1 MRSKNMGTKK
11 YYGMVLAFMLVGGIF
26 PLAADHP
33 ENQLALGPVIGAQ
46 YEAKGVGSSLG
57 LALKFP
63 DIPLFWATYVGFTS
77 DSFGFS
83 LTGDKYIYDENLI
96 AEKGF
101 KLDWYFGLGG
111 YLTIGSQRDVFIMAT
126 GARFPLGASWHINKE
141 WELFLALTPTVGISL
156 APELKF
162 PDWFIGAEL
171 GLRYWFPRTASTKGG
186 GKK

>member
-1 MRSKNMGTKK
+1 MGTKK

-46 YEAKGVGSSLG
+46 YGAKGAGSSLG

-111 YLTIGSQRDVFIMAT
+111 YLTVGSQRDVFIMAT

-162 PDWFIGAEL
+162 PDWFIGASWGFATGSPGRL
-171 GLRYWFPRTASTKGG
+171 QQKGAV
-186 GKK
+186 KNE